1 MGGDLGGNSCAK
13 DAPLKGKND
22 GDLCGGRMGEMS
34 GKVAEI
40 EFFRFSK
47 AAISRQTKGQ
57 NPQTSGSF

>member
-1 MGGDLGGNSCAK
+1 MRRM
-13 DAPLKGKND
+13 PLKGKND
-22 GDLCGGRMGEMS
+22 GGFVQGGRLGEMS

-47 AAISRQTKGQ
+47 AAIFQQTKGQ